1 VDKEDAMTI
10 YIFEGRKPRISPT
23 AFVDPSAVIIGKVYV
38 GDGCYV
44 GPGAVLRG
52 DWGEVIVMEG
62 SNVQDNVVIHAR
74 PEETTYLGPASHVGH
89 GAVLHGCRIEG
100 HVLVGMNAVV
110 NDGAVLEEGSVVASG
125 AVVTGGM
132 RVPAR
137 TMVAGVPAVVKGEID
152 DARDAMMWIG
162 HRFYQ
167 SLPPRYQESSEEI
180 SLQEA
185 QDHYGE
191 EPGLE

>member
-1 VDKEDAMTI
+1 MPI
-10 YIFEGRKPRISPT
+10 YVFEGRKPRISPT
-23 AFVDPSAVIIGKVYV
+23 AYVDPSAVIIGKVYI

-44 GPGAVLRG
+44 GPGAVMRG
-52 DWGEVIVMEG
+52 DWGAVIMMEG
-62 SNVQDNVVIHAR
+62 SNLQDNAVIHAR
-74 PEETTYLGPASHVGH
+74 PEETTFLGPASHVGH

-125 AVVTGGM
+125 AVVMGGM

-137 TMVAGVPAVVKGEID
+137 TMVAGVPAVIKGEID
-152 DARDAMMWIG
+152 DAREAMMWIG

-167 SLPPRYQESSEEI
+167 SLPPRYRESSEEI
-180 SLQEA
+180 SLDDA
-185 QDHYGE
+185 RRHYGE
-191 EPGLE
+191 EPEPE